1 MRLTLILP
9 LYNEEKNLKKNFDK
23 IYKCVMALGN
33 SEIILAEDGSTD
45 GTRLIANKL
54 SVLSNVKLITSDNKL
69 GRGKAIR
76 NAIKIA
82 KGNIIGYMDID
93 LAVPIRYLPKAVS
106 LVENGNTMVTG
117 SRYVKASVTHRRIK
131 RLVASKVYNYMI
143 NIIFLSKVHDHQC
156 GFKFW
161 SCDFIKKEAKKI
173 KDDHWFFDTEIIL
186 RSQKLGIV
194 PYELPVKW
202 TEQRSSKVKGSDINY
217 FLSSIIKKFVSK

>member
-1 MRLTLILP
+1 MTEKLFWNDSYLTQFEANVID
-9 LYNEEKNLKKNFDK
+9 YNEKGPCKDK
-23 IYKCVMALGN
+23 IVEMTNKNTERNLNRFKMAL
-33 SEIILAEDGSTD
+33 
-45 GTRLIANKL
+45 
-54 SVLSNVKLITSDNKL
+54 
-69 GRGKAIR
+69 
-76 NAIKIA
+76 
-82 KGNIIGYMDID
+82 
-93 LAVPIRYLPKAVS
+93 
-106 LVENGNTMVTG
+106 
-117 SRYVKASVTHRRIK
+117 
-131 RLVASKVYNYMI
+131 ASKVYNYMI